1 MDNPKTYRLMLFD
14 LIKYL
19 ELKILLIKC
28 FFYYYFRPEKCDSCT
43 VQVLGLII
51 ELLTFFVEHHTYHIK
66 NYILHKDLLRYSRR
80 NLFMN
85 KC

>member
-28 FFYYYFRPEKCDSCT
+28 FFYYYFRPAKCDSCT